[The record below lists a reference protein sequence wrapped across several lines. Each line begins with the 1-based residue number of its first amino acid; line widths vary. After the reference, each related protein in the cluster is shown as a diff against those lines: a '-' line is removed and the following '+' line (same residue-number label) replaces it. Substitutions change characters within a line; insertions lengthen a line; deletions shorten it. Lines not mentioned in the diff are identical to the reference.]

1 MGLLPDD
8 SAAADL
14 SMTLSQN
21 KRAPGK
27 GGITSLFAAGRAWPA
42 LPERE
47 HYATT
52 HNVMKILVLAVISA
66 FGLELGAAEPSKFI
80 AQESN
85 IVRDYD
91 YFGLEPGADEV
102 IKVMAPIVVRV
113 SDIVRDYDYVRAR
126 AVQTNA
132 LLTFFFRNWPEPETE
147 SLFSDAAPSKGY
159 VQVMDGTNLVAE
171 GRIFGLAY
179 HQKRE
184 GGTLLGLMLK
194 FDSLDDA
201 QDAATA
207 IRHDW
212 DTEIHRRFEDM
223 RRSFDDRK
231 TWR

>member
-1 MGLLPDD
+1 M
-8 SAAADL
+8 
-14 SMTLSQN
+14 
-21 KRAPGK
+21 RYAP
-27 GGITSLFAAGRAWPA
+27 
-42 LPERE
+42 
-47 HYATT
+47 T

-80 AQESN
+80 APIAVQESN

-91 YFGLEPGADEV
+91 YFGLELGADVE
-102 IKVMAPIVVRV
+102 IKVIAPIVVRV

-147 SLFSDAAPSKGY
+147 SLLSDALCGKGY

-171 GRIFGLAY
+171 GRIFGRAY
-179 HQKRE
+179 RQKRE
-184 GGTLLGLMLK
+184 GGTLRGLMLK
-194 FDSLDDA
+194 FDSLGDA

-212 DTEIHRRFEDM
+212 DTEIYRRFEDM